1 MQPEYHLK
9 QKRRYIRCYSCC
21 KKLHRKWFI
30 FQSQESRIIY
40 SYNSYGRLSEKIFPN
55 GIAIFVATCGA
66 VAYGLMKYGWALVG
80 GLGLVVLGVLMFA
93 DDITGVGVAD
103 DQVAASTMVKG
114 FYPIINS

>member
-1 MQPEYHLK
+1 
-9 QKRRYIRCYSCC
+9 
-21 KKLHRKWFI
+21 
-30 FQSQESRIIY
+30 
-40 SYNSYGRLSEKIFPN
+40 
-55 GIAIFVATCGA
+55 
-66 VAYGLMKYGWALVG
+66 MKYGWALVG